1 MKFQNREIRNAHAL
15 HNHNTKVIPFVNE
28 AGQCEGC
35 GKEILRGSSVRWFRT
50 FGVFHRACYGKGFT
64 APGTVET
71 KTVVKEVDEA
81 QVKRLVQE
89 SLSEYRVDVPE
100 ALLVSLI
107 DKALSSRA
115 PREIRVEAAGKKS
128 KSIKNA
134 HAMLEKLIFILGL
147 RKHAYL
153 YGPPGSGKSTG
164 AMHAA
169 EALSLA
175 YGYISLNPQTP
186 ESRLLGYMDANG
198 KYQASVLFKLYKDG
212 GVFCIDEMDNASA
225 GLLTTLNSLLENGK
239 GSFPCGIVDRHPDFI
254 VVATGNTAGRG
265 GNMQFPERRAFDAAF
280 AERFAYLPWGYDEA
294 MERAIALQIFEKA
307 GDWVTW
313 VQTVRKFA
321 QSADPKLVISPR
333 ATFGIAEFL
342 SCKKSP
348 FTIHETLD
356 AVLFKGIEAERV
368 TRILNA
374 NPLPQAA

>member
-1 MKFQNREIRNAHAL
+1 MKFQNREIRNEHAL
-15 HNHNTKVIPFVNE
+15 HNHNTKVITFVNAE
-28 AGQCEGC
+28 GQCEGC
-35 GKEILRGSSVRWFRT
+35 GKTILRGSSVRWFRT

-64 APGTVET
+64 APSNTVIEKTVE
-71 KTVVKEVDEA
+71 KVDEA
-81 QVKRLVQE
+81 QVKRLVSE
-89 SLSEYRVDVPE
+89 ALSEYKVDVPE

-107 DKALSSRA
+107 DKVMTKRV
-115 PREIRVEAAGKKS
+115 PKEIRVEAAKKS
-128 KSIKNA
+128 KVIKNA
-134 HAMLEKLIFILGL
+134 HAMLEKLIFIIGL

-153 YGPPGSGKSTG
+153 FGPPGSGKSTG

-198 KYQASVLFKLYKDG
+198 KYQPSVLYKLYKDG

-225 GLLTTLNSLLENGK
+225 GLLTTLNSLLENGI
-239 GSFPCGIVDRHPDFI
+239 GAFPCGQVNRHPDFI

-294 MERAIALQIFEKA
+294 MERAVALQIHEQS
-307 GDWVTW
+307 GVWVDWV
-313 VQTVRKFA
+313 QRVRKYAA
-321 QSADPKLVISPR
+321 QADPKLVISPR

-342 SCKKSP
+342 SCKSSP
-348 FTIHETLD
+348 FSIGETLD
-356 AVLFKGIEAERV
+356 AVLFKGIESERIA
-368 TRILNA
+368 RIISA
-374 NPLPQAA
+374 NPLPTAA

>member
-1 MKFQNREIRNAHAL
+1 MKFQNREIRNAHSL
-15 HNHNTKVIPFVNE
+15 HNHNTKVIPVVE
-28 AGQCEGC
+28 AEGQCEGC
-35 GKEILRGSSVRWFRT
+35 EKPITRGQSVRWFRT
-50 FGVFHRACYGKGFT
+50 FGIFHRACYGKGVTT
-64 APGTVET
+64 ASSTT
-71 KTVVKEVDEA
+71 TVVKEVDAE
-81 QVKRLVQE
+81 QVKRIVEAALAEMVTPE
-89 SLSEYRVDVPE
+89 VPE
-100 ALLVSLI
+100 SLLVSLI
-107 DKALSSRA
+107 DKAMTKRA
-115 PREIRVEAAGKKS
+115 PREIRVEAAGKKP

-169 EALSLA
+169 EALSLD

-198 KYQASVLFKLYKDG
+198 KYVASILYKLYKNG

-239 GSFPCGIVDRHPDFI
+239 GAFPCGIVDRHPDFI
-254 VVATGNTAGRG
+254 VVSTGNTAGRG

-280 AERFAYLPWGYDEA
+280 AERFVYLPWGYDEA
-294 MERAIALQIFEKA
+294 MERAIALGICPAAAQWI
-307 GDWVTW
+307 DWV
-313 VQTVRKFA
+313 QAVRKFSL
-321 QSADPKLVISPR
+321 SADPKLVISPR

-342 SCKKSP
+342 SCKNSP

-356 AVLFKGIEAERV
+356 AVLFKGIESERV
-368 TRILNA
+368 SRILNYR
-374 NPLPQAA
+374 PLPTAA